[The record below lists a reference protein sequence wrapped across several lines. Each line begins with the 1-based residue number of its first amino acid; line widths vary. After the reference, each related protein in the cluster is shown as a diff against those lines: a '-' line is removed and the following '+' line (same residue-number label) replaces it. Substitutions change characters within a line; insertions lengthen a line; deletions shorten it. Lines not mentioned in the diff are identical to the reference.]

1 VTTVIT
7 VCSLL
12 LYMICVSQVTGG
24 GIAGYSGKTVDWP
37 INLLASV
44 LVGGINFVNRSVC
57 IGFC

>member
-1 VTTVIT
+1 
-7 VCSLL
+7 
-12 LYMICVSQVTGG
+12 MICVSQVTGG